1 MDFAWTQEQE
11 ILRDTVREFAL
22 SEIAPHS
29 ALWDSEQA
37 FPTEIFK
44 KLGELG
50 MLGVLVEPEHGG
62 AGLGYPEYALVIEEL
77 SRVDGSIGLS
87 VAAHNS
93 LCTNHI
99 YQEGSDRQKEKYV
112 KPLASGEALGAWALT
127 EPGSGSD
134 AASAR
139 TQAVKRDGAWWI
151 NGTKNFCTNGSYAD
165 VYVILAVTAPGKG
178 AHGMSAFIVEKG
190 TTGLIPGKKEDKLG
204 CRASDTASLTLEDCR
219 VPQENILGEENEGF
233 IEALKILD
241 GGRISIASMGVGIAQ
256 GALDCSVSY
265 AQEREQFGQPIA
277 KFQAIQEKLAEMA
290 TRLEA
295 ARLLTYRAAWMKEE
309 KGLQIPKY
317 SSMAKLFAGEAAVWI
332 AEQAIQIH
340 GGYGYTRDYPAE
352 KYWRDAKLCTIG
364 EGTSEIQR
372 FVIAREVLK

>member
-1 MDFAWTQEQE
+1 MNFAWTQEQE

-29 ALWDSEQA
+29 ADWDSEQT
-37 FPTEIFK
+37 FPAEIFK

-50 MLGVLVEPEHGG
+50 MLGVLVEPEYGG

-134 AASAR
+134 AVSAR

-151 NGTKNFCTNGSYAD
+151 NGTKNFCTHGSNAD

-190 TTGLIPGKKEDKLG
+190 TKGLIPGKKEDKLG
-204 CRASDTASLTLEDCR
+204 CRASDTASLTLEDCC
-219 VPQENILGEENEGF
+219 VPEENILGHENEAF
-233 IEALKILD
+233 VEALKILD

-265 AQEREQFGQPIA
+265 AQEREQFGRPIA
-277 KFQAIQEKLAEMA
+277 QFQAIQEKLAEMA

-295 ARLLTYRAAWMKEE
+295 ARLLTYRAAWLKEE
-309 KGLQIPKY
+309 RGVAIPKY